1 MSKKDKLG
9 LDKVINRFNKEF
21 EKTSSHFNKL
31 VSDAFKQLDTLQ
43 SQVQEPIKKIM
54 EDLDKLRDREMNRFQ
69 SEFDKRFSEF
79 HELQSQL
86 LEKIGVDQPKPAAK
100 KSVKAPVKK
109 MAPKSKTVSKPSPKK
124 APAKKAPIKKI
135 ATPKAVTSE
144 QTLIKAAPKAKIADI
159 VGIGTATLKKLKEA
173 GISEMSQIAK
183 PNQQEKKTLETFN
196 KVKGFATWQEQAN
209 KLLKG

>member
-69 SEFDKRFSEF
+69 SEFDKRLSEF
-79 HELQSQL
+79 HELQTQL
-86 LEKIGVDQPKPAAK
+86 LEKIGVEQAKPA
-100 KSVKAPVKK
+100 
-109 MAPKSKTVSKPSPKK
+109 PKKTVKT
-124 APAKKAPIKKI
+124 PAKKT
-135 ATPKAVTSE
+135 TPKTAAKPKAAAK
-144 QTLIKAAPKAKIADI
+144 QKPKAAPKAKIADI
-159 VGIGTATLKKLKEA
+159 NGVGPATVKKLKEA
-173 GISEMSQIAK
+173 GITEISQIVK
-183 PNQQEKKTLETFN
+183 PTQQEKKTLEAFN
-196 KVKGFATWQEQAN
+196 KVKGFSSWQEQAS
-209 KLLKG
+209 KLVKS